1 MKKAGF
7 LLVTAA
13 TWYLAAMYRS
23 IPLMALTIT
32 EVILFLGMWVQS
44 FYFRFR
50 VRAGFGRKLTV
61 CRKGEEP
68 SCSIWIESRG
78 ILPVGAVSLRMKAFY
93 PEGSRKIRI
102 NLLGGTR
109 RRTSR
114 KVRLSMEKQQCG
126 LFSVRM
132 EKIYMYDYLTL
143 FQRKRKEKE
152 EMQQSVRDADFLPG
166 ANMDEIRQLREH
178 MQGEPYRFIHWKQSA
193 RLDKLLIKEYYQT
206 EEEAFALFLAP
217 GSIKERTSQMR
228 DAFYEI
234 LFAILSGMLEGGHSV
249 TVTVGKKKGGTEVR
263 QLRQKE
269 ECDMLFLSLY
279 QWEDELEE
287 AVPDYTEEF
296 CFDGNLRFSRS
307 GRTIWQF
314 TTEYYQKEV

>member
-1 MKKAGF
+1 M
-7 LLVTAA
+7 
-13 TWYLAAMYRS
+13 
-23 IPLMALTIT
+23 
-32 EVILFLGMWVQS
+32 
-44 FYFRFR
+44 
-50 VRAGFGRKLTV
+50 
-61 CRKGEEP
+61 
-68 SCSIWIESRG
+68 
-78 ILPVGAVSLRMKAFY
+78 GAVSLRMKAFY

-132 EKIYMYDYLTL
+132 EKIYVYDYLTL

-152 EMQQSVRDADFLPG
+152 EMQIAILPRGYPLRIGEESGFRQEMQQSVRDADFLPG
-166 ANMDEIRQLREH
+166 ANMDEI
-178 MQGEPYRFIHWKQSA
+178 
-193 RLDKLLIKEYYQT
+193 
-206 EEEAFALFLAP
+206 
-217 GSIKERTSQMR
+217 
-228 DAFYEI
+228 
-234 LFAILSGMLEGGHSV
+234 
-249 TVTVGKKKGGTEVR
+249 R

-314 TTEYYQKEV
+314 TAEYYQKEV

>member
-50 VRAGFGRKLTV
+50 VRAGFGRQLTV

-68 SCSIWIESRG
+68 SCSIWIESKG

-132 EKIYMYDYLTL
+132 EKIYVYDYLTL

-166 ANMDEIRQLREH
+166 ANMDEI
-178 MQGEPYRFIHWKQSA
+178 
-193 RLDKLLIKEYYQT
+193 
-206 EEEAFALFLAP
+206 
-217 GSIKERTSQMR
+217 
-228 DAFYEI
+228 
-234 LFAILSGMLEGGHSV
+234 
-249 TVTVGKKKGGTEVR
+249 R

-314 TTEYYQKEV
+314 TAEYYQKEV

>member
-7 LLVTAA
+7 LLATAA

-44 FYFRFR
+44 FYLRFR
-50 VRAGFGRKLTV
+50 VRAGFGRQLTV

-68 SCSIWIESRG
+68 SCFIWIESKG
-78 ILPVGAVSLRMKAFY
+78 ILPVGAASLRMKAFY

-132 EKIYMYDYLTL
+132 EKIYVYDYLTL

-152 EMQQSVRDADFLPG
+152 EMQIAILPRGYPLRIGEESGFRQEMQQSVRDAGRRTQCNCDC
-166 ANMDEIRQLREH
+166 R
-178 MQGEPYRFIHWKQSA
+178 
-193 RLDKLLIKEYYQT
+193 KEKGRDRSP
-206 EEEAFALFLAP
+206 AAAA
-217 GSIKERTSQMR
+217 ER
-228 DAFYEI
+228 
-234 LFAILSGMLEGGHSV
+234 GV
-249 TVTVGKKKGGTEVR
+249 
-263 QLRQKE
+263 
-269 ECDMLFLSLY
+269 
-279 QWEDELEE
+279 
-287 AVPDYTEEF
+287 
-296 CFDGNLRFSRS
+296 
-307 GRTIWQF
+307 
-314 TTEYYQKEV
+314 

>member
-1 MKKAGF
+1 
-7 LLVTAA
+7 
-13 TWYLAAMYRS
+13 
-23 IPLMALTIT
+23 
-32 EVILFLGMWVQS
+32 
-44 FYFRFR
+44 
-50 VRAGFGRKLTV
+50 
-61 CRKGEEP
+61 
-68 SCSIWIESRG
+68 
-78 ILPVGAVSLRMKAFY
+78 
-93 PEGSRKIRI
+93 
-102 NLLGGTR
+102 
-109 RRTSR
+109 
-114 KVRLSMEKQQCG
+114 
-126 LFSVRM
+126 
-132 EKIYMYDYLTL
+132 
-143 FQRKRKEKE
+143 
-152 EMQQSVRDADFLPG
+152 MQQSVRDADFLPG

-249 TVTVGKKKGGTEVR
+249 TVTVGKKKGETEVR
-263 QLRQKE
+263 QLWQKE